1 MGRSAGA
8 GGRLLQTKV
17 LSSFQEAHPRLPG
30 SEKQQEWFMKPVPSL
45 SSAPGSSR
53 LSAMSWTQAE
63 SGSRLTMQLRDCL
76 PHAWNQ
82 KLLLALQ
89 NPGSFN
95 PRASCA
101 SPQCPLSLDPLRM
114 DPHTS
119 AATIKHFWVYQAS
132 VPNIQDEKQL
142 ARLNA

>member
-45 SSAPGSSR
+45 SSAPGSSQ

-63 SGSRLTMQLRDCL
+63 SGS
-76 PHAWNQ
+76 
-82 KLLLALQ
+82 
-89 NPGSFN
+89 
-95 PRASCA
+95 
-101 SPQCPLSLDPLRM
+101 
-114 DPHTS
+114 
-119 AATIKHFWVYQAS
+119 
-132 VPNIQDEKQL
+132 
-142 ARLNA
+142 